1 MGRTLVA
8 LTRSSTS
15 RTPRSLA
22 SPPTTRL
29 TSSCSPAMLV
39 VSCRPSLSST
49 PSRLCSTSSPGT
61 PPRWPVRKKVS
72 LSRRLP
78 SLPALPSLS
87 WPCTRCATPRCWQTR
102 SPTTTPTHGCSTPVG
117 SVLVSPPVASAAH
130 SSTPAPSSTPSTAAS
145 WPRSTTR
152 PTTSST
158 CPCPR
163 RAGPAPPTSPARS
176 PSSASCSRIT
186 SRSTRTRLRLRL
198 STLARRCNGKKGK
211 LGIRAVET
219 LQNGC
224 EKGYMRRFFFLCT
237 CSRDTRH
244 LQVFP
249 VFFFFIFFIEET
261 AHSFFFF
268 FFFPLKRVYESTTQ
282 KIFCSNH

>member
-1 MGRTLVA
+1 MG
-8 LTRSSTS
+8 STS
-15 RTPRSLA
+15 RTPRSPA
-22 SPPTTRL
+22 SPPTTQR
-29 TSSCSPAMLV
+29 TSSCSPATLV
-39 VSCRPSLSST
+39 VCCRPSPSST
-49 PSRLCSTSSPGT
+49 PSRPCSTSFPVT
-61 PPRWPVRKKVS
+61 PLRWPVPRKVS
-72 LSRRLP
+72 PSRRLP
-78 SLPALPSLS
+78 FLPALLSLS

-102 SPTTTPTHGCSTPVG
+102 SPTTTPTHGCSIPAA
-117 SVLVSPPVASAAH
+117 SVLVLPPVASAAH

-158 CPCPR
+158 CPCPRRARACPTSSSTPR

-249 VFFFFIFFIEET
+249 VSFFFFFLLKRLHI
-261 AHSFFFF
+261 AFF
-268 FFFPLKRVYESTTQ
+268 FFFPLKRVY
-282 KIFCSNH
+282 